1 MGTDRRDESF
11 YRGLLESVV
20 EASPDLVYF
29 KDTNHELVYYGESY
43 ANIFGDESESLL
55 GRTAWGLWP
64 ENEAKEIISDEKQAL
79 NGDPVIGRE
88 RQVTHPDGSVH
99 WYSIHKLPRYDE
111 AGELVGFSAIDREI
125 TDRKSYEREL
135 ERFRSFVEHSGDV
148 IALFNEQGVIEY
160 VSPAVRDTFGYDPAE
175 LTGRNPL
182 DFIHPND
189 VEEVA
194 AAFNQLVAESY
205 DIGTIEARF
214 RTKDGEWTW
223 IETTGVHRPEVDGIG
238 GVLLVSRDISERKE
252 REREW
257 RRMKRAVDSS
267 GHAVYITDTDG
278 TIEYANPAFETVTGF
293 TPFEAVGK
301 TPRIMKSGE
310 MSEEYYAELW
320 ETLEAGNV
328 WNEEVI
334 NERKSGE
341 QYHAQQTIAPI
352 HEHGTIAAYVAIQT
366 DITDRIE
373 LEERLSVVN
382 RILRHDIRSAVSVIR
397 GNAELAMN
405 SRGEVT
411 EMLETIRA
419 EANRL
424 HRLGENARYMEGAW
438 EDTNEQTE
446 VVDLAELVP
455 ASAHS
460 CRNEYPR
467 ANVTFE
473 VPDSAP
479 VRASTDLDEAIAELC
494 SNAIVHN
501 DSEAAQLSI
510 TVTDPPDEDEATIA
524 VADNGPGIP
533 RAEVDPLEQ
542 GFESS
547 LEHSS
552 GLGLWVV
559 HWIVEASGGELE
571 FENNEPSG
579 SIVRM
584 RLPKADRSMI

>member
-1 MGTDRRDESF
+1 MATDRRDEAF

-20 EASPDLVYF
+20 ETSPDLVYF

-43 ANIFGDESESLL
+43 GSIFAGEADSIL
-55 GRTAWGLWP
+55 GRTAWDLWP
-64 ENEAKEIISDEKQAL
+64 EDEAREIIADEKQAL

-88 RQVTHPDGSVH
+88 REVTHPDGSVH
-99 WYSIHKLPRYDE
+99 WYSIHKLPRYDDE
-111 AGELVGFSAIDREI
+111 GELVGLSAIDREI
-125 TDRKSYEREL
+125 TDRKQYEHEL

-160 VSPAVRDTFGYDPAE
+160 VSPAAEDIFGYEPAQM
-175 LTGRNPL
+175 TGENPL
-182 DFIHPND
+182 DFIHPD
-189 VEEVA
+189 DIEEVA

-205 DIGTIEARF
+205 DLGSIEARF
-214 RTKDGEWTW
+214 RTSDGKWTW

-238 GVLLVSRDISERKE
+238 GVLLIARDISERKE
-252 REREW
+252 REHEW
-257 RRMKRAVDSS
+257 HRMKRAVDSS
-267 GHAVYITDTDG
+267 GHAIYITDTDG
-278 TIEYANPAFETVTGF
+278 TIEYVNPAFEAVTGF
-293 TPFEAVGK
+293 DASEAIGR

-310 MSEEYYAELW
+310 MDEEYYAELW
-320 ETLEAGNV
+320 ATLEAGEM

-352 HEHGTIAAYVAIQT
+352 QEHGSITAYVAIQT
-366 DITDRIE
+366 DISDRIE
-373 LEERLSVVN
+373 LEERLSVIN

-397 GNAELAMN
+397 GNAELALN
-405 SRGEVT
+405 SHGDVDG
-411 EMLETIRA
+411 MLETIRA

-438 EDTNEQTE
+438 EDTDEQTE

-460 CRNEYPR
+460 CRNEYPH
-467 ANVTFE
+467 AGVTFE

-479 VRASTDLDEAIAELC
+479 VWASASLDEAIAELC
-494 SNAIVHN
+494 SNAVVHN
-501 DSEAAQLSI
+501 ESEAARVSI
-510 TVTDPPDEDEATIA
+510 TVTYPSDENEATIA

-559 HWIVEASGGELE
+559 HWIVEESGGELE
-571 FENNEPSG
+571 FENNEPNG
-579 SIVRM
+579 STVRI
-584 RLPKADRSMI
+584 RLPKADQSVS